1 MKYRLLLVVPALLLL
16 GLSAVYA
23 GNSARIGTAGA
34 SELLIPIGS
43 RGAAMGGTV
52 TADAY
57 GVEAVYWNPAGLASL
72 EGTEAMFGHLPYLA
86 DIGVSFGGVATAIE
100 GFGTLGATAKVV
112 SVGDIQ
118 ETTREQ
124 PDGTGRFYNPT
135 LTVLGLTYAKQFT
148 ANVAFGATGMFINE
162 KIFEMNAS
170 GMAFDVGFIYDTRW
184 HGVKFGLTLKNYGAT
199 MKFSGKGGEVRENN
213 HGFTPEGKAFDLPS
227 YIALGVAYNFFNQN
241 KNAVTLNGNFRSN
254 NFSEDLWQGGA
265 EYAYDGKYFLRGG
278 YNYSKQTNYLY
289 GATLG
294 AGLILPIGSTKVTFE
309 YAWNQTEVFEDNQFF
324 TVKANF

>member
-72 EGTEAMFGHLPYLA
+72 EGTEAMFGQLPYLA
-86 DIGVSFGGVATAIE
+86 DITVSFGGVATAIE
-100 GFGTLGATAKVV
+100 DFGTLAATAKVV
-112 SVGDIQ
+112 SIGDIE
-118 ETTREQ
+118 ETTREE
-124 PDGTGRFYNPT
+124 PDGTGRIYNPT
-135 LTVLGLTYAKQFT
+135 LSVLALTFAKQFT
-148 ANVAFGATGMFINE
+148 ANVSFGATGMFLNE

-184 HGVKFGLTLKNYGAT
+184 HGVKFGLALKNYGAN
-199 MKFSGKGGEVRENN
+199 MKFSGKGGEVNQN
-213 HGFTPEGKAFDLPS
+213 DHDLIPDGKAFDLPS
-227 YIALGVAYNFFNQN
+227 YLALGVAYNFLNQDRN
-241 KNAVTLNGNFRSN
+241 SMTLNGNFRSN
-254 NFSEDLWQGGA
+254 NFSEDLWQGGV
-265 EYAYDGKYFLRGG
+265 EYTFDEKYFLRGG
-278 YNYSKQTNYLY
+278 YNYSDQTDYLY

-294 AGLILPIGSTKVTFE
+294 AGLVLPVGSTNLTFE
-309 YAWNQTEVFEDNQFF
+309 YAWNQTEVFQDNQFF
-324 TVKANF
+324 TVKASF